1 MAPAWRSHANAR
13 RGGRRAQFQLWI
25 FSYTVWPRPSKKW
38 VSRVMLSAV
47 PAPVLACIVLSQATH
62 PRSRVSANMA
72 RRIAHGIAQ
81 FTRGFAEPEKT
92 CEFVCAN
99 CHRVRAFKGER
110 YPADI
115 QDDP

>member
-1 MAPAWRSHANAR
+1 MVAFIYGAMAPAWRSMQTPDAVGA
-13 RGGRRAQFQLWI
+13 GRNSDCG
-25 FSYTVWPRPSKKW
+25 FSPTPFWPRPSKKW

-99 CHRVRAFKGER
+99 CHRVRPSRGER
-110 YPADI
+110 
-115 QDDP
+115 